1 MQVAAAPAAH
11 GTHNDA
17 HGEYPTPCAIPALLQ
32 SETKEPLQSSSTPVD
47 LQETSYFGIEIC
59 SGTGGLTAQLRLHGL
74 PGSFGIDH
82 HVKAGCKAPICKL
95 DLEKEENLLMIL
107 EWIKHPKCRY
117 VHLGVPCGTASRAR
131 EIPIE
136 GGGPEPMRSP
146 EFPDGLPNLR
156 HRDKERVR
164 KANLVYAAACRLILA
179 CHETGTAW
187 TLENPTNSLF
197 WLTSFWRFVM
207 KQTDPFYCTFHACMY
222 GGARAKSTTIAG
234 SLQQLV
240 QLSVDCDRQH
250 NHLPWGKTMT
260 GFATAEEVEYPRG
273 LCAAL
278 AQVVQEELGLQPG
291 EQQLVSPDKRARAA
305 TFKQTKKSLAFMPDF
320 SHVETIQLETKPK
333 FLVKEKL
340 QHAVGDVP
348 KHARILRITTPKM
361 GGTTGSRDHHEVA
374 FGVPWTEEKFLEEV
388 FRRGHPASL
397 FESVSDTMKAAITAN
412 ANLKHEAIINY
423 RASWLKR
430 WMKRAKELK
439 GQEEKLR
446 EGMPHQRKAIL
457 KGKRLALLEEILKAE
472 GYPDLLLPKHI
483 LKGFDLVGICGDSPA
498 MPDDF
503 QPATLSV
510 EDLATHSWRSNKAIV
525 HSTKSSGCP
534 LVDSELWHKTCEEEQ
549 KGWLTRLE
557 AIPSDG
563 GRVSRRF
570 GIVQGNKV
578 RPIDN
583 YSESQVNDAATITNK
598 CTVDGVDTI
607 AAMTSL
613 LMGELKNA
621 SKSSE
626 LHGAALDLKAAYR
639 QLPVSD
645 ESLRWARV
653 AAYNPDKKET
663 VCFQQ
668 YTLPFGAKGSVVAF
682 LRCARML
689 QWLAH
694 KLYIVCSCY
703 FDDYV
708 CVSPVALA
716 SNTEATMKCLL
727 QLLGWE
733 FDGDGEKSD
742 SMTSTVTALG
752 VVLNLD
758 KTEKG
763 IIEVE
768 NTEKRKK
775 EIART
780 ISELLAK
787 GKITVSEAS
796 SLKGRLGFAEGQLF
810 GRVTRKL
817 ISELGRYIH
826 SPPMDMTL
834 VKSVVD
840 SMSVVMNR
848 ILKARARTVDTSS
861 SEVFFLFTDACF
873 TDEDREGGLGAVLFN
888 PSGTIEKW
896 FGCKVQREVCS
907 SISSEGQKQI
917 IGELETLAVLV
928 ALKLWRRL
936 LCSKHL
942 MVFIDNEGC
951 RYLILKGSAGNK
963 NLSKLV
969 HQIARCEEEESLF
982 VWYARVPS
990 ECNIADPP
998 SRGKSHQLLH
1008 EAQREGE
1015 IPDLRKVIAEL
1026 SDSKE

>member
-1 MQVAAAPAAH
+1 M
-11 GTHNDA
+11 
-17 HGEYPTPCAIPALLQ
+17 
-32 SETKEPLQSSSTPVD
+32 
-47 LQETSYFGIEIC
+47 
-59 SGTGGLTAQLRLHGL
+59 
-74 PGSFGIDH
+74 
-82 HVKAGCKAPICKL
+82 
-95 DLEKEENLLMIL
+95 
-107 EWIKHPKCRY
+107 
-117 VHLGVPCGTASRAR
+117 
-131 EIPIE
+131 
-136 GGGPEPMRSP
+136 
-146 EFPDGLPNLR
+146 
-156 HRDKERVR
+156 
-164 KANLVYAAACRLILA
+164 
-179 CHETGTAW
+179 
-187 TLENPTNSLF
+187 
-197 WLTSFWRFVM
+197 
-207 KQTDPFYCTFHACMY
+207 
-222 GGARAKSTTIAG
+222 
-234 SLQQLV
+234 
-240 QLSVDCDRQH
+240 
-250 NHLPWGKTMT
+250 
-260 GFATAEEVEYPRG
+260 
-273 LCAAL
+273 
-278 AQVVQEELGLQPG
+278 
-291 EQQLVSPDKRARAA
+291 
-305 TFKQTKKSLAFMPDF
+305 
-320 SHVETIQLETKPK
+320 
-333 FLVKEKL
+333 
-340 QHAVGDVP
+340 
-348 KHARILRITTPKM
+348 
-361 GGTTGSRDHHEVA
+361 
-374 FGVPWTEEKFLEEV
+374 
-388 FRRGHPASL
+388 
-397 FESVSDTMKAAITAN
+397 
-412 ANLKHEAIINY
+412 
-423 RASWLKR
+423 
-430 WMKRAKELK
+430 ELK
-439 GQEEKLR
+439 AQEEKLR
-446 EGMPHQRKAIL
+446 EGIPPQRKAIL
-457 KGKRLALLEEILKAE
+457 KGKRLALLGEILEAE
-472 GYPDLLLPKHI
+472 GYSDILLPKHI
-483 LKGFDLVGICGDSPA
+483 LGGFDLVGVCGESPA

-510 EDLATHSWRSNKAIV
+510 EDLASNSWRSNKAII

-534 LVDSELWHKTCEEEQ
+534 LVDSELWHKTCEEEK

-557 AIPSDG
+557 GLPGDN

-570 GIVQGNKV
+570 GIVQGNQV

-607 AAMTSL
+607 AAMASI
-613 LMGELKNA
+613 LMGELKSA

-626 LHGAALDLKAAYR
+626 LHGTALDLKSAYR

-645 ESLRWARV
+645 SSLRWARV
-653 AAYNPDKKET
+653 AAYNPDEKET

-716 SNTEATMKCLL
+716 PNTEATMKCLL

-752 VVLNLD
+752 VVLNLG
-758 KTEKG
+758 KTKDG
-763 IIEVE
+763 VIEVE

-775 EIART
+775 EVAKT
-780 ISELLAK
+780 ITELLAK

-817 ISELGRYIH
+817 GRYTH
-826 SPPMDMTL
+826 SPPLNPTL
-834 VKSVVD
+834 VQSVVD
-840 SMSVVMNR
+840 SMNVVKNR
-848 ILKARARTVDTSS
+848 ILKAKARTVNTKS

-873 TDEDREGGLGAVLFN
+873 ADEGGEGGLGAVLFN

-928 ALKLWRRL
+928 ALEMWRHL

-942 MVFIDNEGC
+942 MIFIDNEGC
-951 RYLILKGSAGNK
+951 RYLILKGSASNK

-969 HQIARCEEEESLF
+969 HQIARCEEEASLF

-1015 IPDLRKVIAEL
+1015 IPDLREVIANL
-1026 SDSKE
+1026 SDIKE